1 MPLQESQKNL
11 FDIVD
16 LRNIFELPPIQQ
28 SHNISVL
35 HLNIIFDMRN
45 IGLNFNTEIEKELR
59 LMQ

>member
-16 LRNIFELPPIQQ
+16 LRNIFELPLYSKAITFLF
-28 SHNISVL
+28 SN
-35 HLNIIFDMRN
+35 LNIIFDMRN